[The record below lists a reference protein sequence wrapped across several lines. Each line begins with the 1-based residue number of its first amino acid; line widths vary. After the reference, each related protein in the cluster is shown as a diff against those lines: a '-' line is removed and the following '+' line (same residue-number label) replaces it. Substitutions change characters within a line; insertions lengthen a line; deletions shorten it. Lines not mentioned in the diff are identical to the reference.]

1 MPGQADAD
9 TVTPND
15 STPRPDRAP
24 VSDLRRT
31 IRLFRRFTGSR
42 KPYVV
47 GVVLLVVE
55 AATSVFEPWP
65 IAYLVDYLQG
75 ARPELH
81 GFDLLASARLTTI
94 LVLTVAIVLIAA
106 ANSAADSLTEVSMA
120 RAGRSLGYS
129 IRVAMYSHLQRLS
142 LAYHDKRRTGDVLTR
157 VTGDVLVV
165 EDFVVKSVS
174 NIVGSLMV
182 LVGSFLFL
190 LSRSW
195 NVALVAVVV
204 VPLLAVVS
212 NHYSRWI
219 KSASKTQRD
228 REGDLASTTQEMLTS
243 IRLVQSY
250 GRGVVDLER
259 FSGQTERSMH
269 ASLVAANIQAR
280 FSFAI
285 ALLEA
290 FAISTVIWLGV
301 WLLDHEAITVGTL
314 VLFVLLLQNMFKPA
328 RKIVSEWYKV
338 GKVFAS
344 VERIDDLLDREVVVS
359 DAPDAVPAPP
369 LAGRLAFR
377 HVAFTYPVEHEDGT
391 KGDSRARVLKDV
403 DFAVSPGEVVALV
416 GPSGAGKSTIAQLV
430 PRLYDADEGEV
441 LVDGLPVRALTL
453 ASLREQVSVV
463 LQDTVLLSGS
473 VAENIGYG
481 IADADEEDIEAAAR
495 MANAHEFI
503 MAMPD
508 GYATQLGERGSTLSG
523 GQRQR
528 LAIARAFI
536 RRAPILI
543 LDEPTTGLDRESAD
557 TVVSALRSLM
567 SGATTIVISHDP
579 ELVRCADRVLVVSDG
594 RVVEQESPE
603 KAAVSDGSGGRGGDV
618 VALRP
623 RRPQLTSVAGT
634 AAPGRH
640 LDVRA
645 DGAGAAAAPGSED
658 ALLRPLLHR
667 LPGVASA
674 IDVDLVADQVQRH
687 LLQDGAQVDRVA
699 ASQHWV
705 SADGTFGLRY
715 QVTLR
720 GDDDDTDG
728 LQVSGRVHRDT
739 ASAQASLRPL
749 APSHADPWRRSTTV
763 VREAPLALT
772 GFPVDVGLPTLWR
785 AMDPGAL
792 RGISAGPPAD
802 VPPVVEVVH
811 LPREGACVLRYR
823 FPRDAAVPSGRPWGV
838 LYGKVYADASGQ
850 QVDGY
855 LRALARDRLG
865 RASLRAA
872 RFPTPVAYVPG
883 SRLLV
888 TEELAGEARVP
899 RLVKAARG
907 SGEGAGTAEALL
919 RIAVRKSGQALAALH
934 SGDVPEAPVRFPA
947 DELAAVKRDLA
958 VVAGLWPDVAARVA
972 RCLDGSAGD
981 VPQAPELVLSH
992 GDFTPS
998 QVLLLDGRSPA
1009 VVDLDTLC
1017 WADPAQDLGRYLAQV
1032 VLLAA
1037 KAGDPAPGDTVE
1049 CLAGELVGGYVEA
1062 SARPDPRPPAP
1073 ERIAFFMST
1082 TLARA
1087 ALNSCRQLKGHRLEL
1102 ALSLLENIY
1111 RRG

>member
-1 MPGQADAD
+1 MPGQVDGD
-9 TVTPND
+9 TVTAD
-15 STPRPDRAP
+15 DAQPRPDRAP

-31 IRLFRRFTGSR
+31 LRLFRRFTGSR
-42 KPYVV
+42 KPYVA
-47 GVVLLVVE
+47 GALLLLVE

-94 LVLTVAIVLIAA
+94 LVLTVAIVLLAA

-190 LSRSW
+190 LYRSW
-195 NVALVAVVV
+195 NVALVALVV

-212 NHYSRWI
+212 NHYSREI

-290 FAISTVIWLGV
+290 FAICTVIWLGV

-369 LAGRLAFR
+369 LEGRLAFR
-377 HVAFTYPVEHEDGT
+377 HVGFTYPVEHEDGT
-391 KGDSRARVLKDV
+391 KGASRATVLRDV
-403 DFAVSPGEVVALV
+403 DFEVSPGEVVALV

-481 IADADEEDIEAAAR
+481 IADADADDIEAAAR
-495 MANAHEFI
+495 MANAHDFI

-579 ELVRCADRVLVVSDG
+579 ALVRCADRVLVVSDG
-594 RVVEQESPE
+594 RVVEQETPDE
-603 KAAVSDGSGGRGGDV
+603 PAGPGGEV

-623 RRPQLTSVAGT
+623 HRPVLTSVAGGGGT
-634 AAPGRH
+634 RLGRH
-640 LDVRA
+640 ADVRGGRD
-645 DGAGAAAAPGSED
+645 DGRATTSDGSGD
-658 ALLRPLLHR
+658 ALLAPLVHR

-687 LLQDGAQVDRVA
+687 LLRDGGQVDRVA
-699 ASQHWV
+699 ASKHWV

-715 QVTLR
+715 QVTVR
-720 GDDDDTDG
+720 GGDEPRE
-728 LQVSGRVHRDT
+728 LQVGGRVHRDT
-739 ASAQASLRPL
+739 ASAEASLRPL
-749 APSHADPWRRSTTV
+749 APSRADPWRRPTAV
-763 VREAPLALT
+763 VGEAPLALT
-772 GFPVDVGLPTLWR
+772 GFPVDAGLPTLWR
-785 AMDPGAL
+785 AMDAGAL

-802 VPPVVEVVH
+802 VPPVVEVAH
-811 LPREGACVLRYR
+811 HPREGACVLRYR
-823 FPRDAAVPSGRPWGV
+823 FPQDATLPSGRPWGV
-838 LYGKVYADASGQ
+838 LYGKVYADDTGQ
-850 QVDGY
+850 RVDGY
-855 LRALARDRLG
+855 LRALARDRLA
-865 RASLRAA
+865 RASLQAA
-872 RFPTPVAYVPG
+872 RFPTPVAYVAG

-899 RLVKAARG
+899 RLVTAARG
-907 SGEGAGTAEALL
+907 TGESAATAGTLL

-972 RCLDGSAGD
+972 RCLDGPAGV
-981 VPQAPELVLSH
+981 VPRAPELVLSH

-998 QVLLLDGRSPA
+998 QVLLLDGRAPA
-1009 VVDLDTLC
+1009 VLDLDTLC

-1032 VLLAA
+1032 VLLTA

-1049 CLAGELVGGYVEA
+1049 CLAEELVGGYVEA
-1062 SARPDPRPPAP
+1062 SARPDFETPTA

-1082 TLARA
+1082 SLARA
-1087 ALNSCRQLKGHRLEL
+1087 ALNSCRQLKGYRLEL